1 MISNTADITIDFRSK
16 DCKSNRHQNCA
27 SKWNGF
33 GFEIIC
39 SCECHESKKGVVL
52 DEAPQSAANTLFQ
65 NVCHHTTKH
74 GDNTSR

>member
-1 MISNTADITIDFRSK
+1 MISNTADIAIDFRSK

-39 SCECHESKKGVVL
+39 SCECHKKKEQQHALAEVGPMRRV
-52 DEAPQSAANTLFQ
+52 
-65 NVCHHTTKH
+65 
-74 GDNTSR
+74 

>member
-1 MISNTADITIDFRSK
+1 MTISTIIDFLSR
-16 DCKSNRHQNCA
+16 DCKSQLHESCH
-27 SKWNGF
+27 SKWEGL

-39 SCECHESKKGVVL
+39 SCKCHVSKKIVVL